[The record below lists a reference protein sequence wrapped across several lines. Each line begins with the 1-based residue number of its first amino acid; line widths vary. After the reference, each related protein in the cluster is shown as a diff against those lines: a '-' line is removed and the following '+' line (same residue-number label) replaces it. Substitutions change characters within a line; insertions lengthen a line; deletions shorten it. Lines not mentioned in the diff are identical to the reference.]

1 MKRPSQIHHSI
12 AATIGLAIC
21 AIALSHADDA
31 AKPPAPAAA
40 TDRES
45 MIASRLAGRGAKK
58 DKGAYDAKTYLA
70 ELSAEARQRGYREF
84 TYKQTPEGE
93 LRIYFKMPEGW
104 SEKDRRPVMVFFF
117 GGGWT
122 GGSPFACVREAEHFA
137 KSGVVVGLAD
147 YRVRNRQGTMLDK
160 CAEDARSAV
169 RWVRANSAKLG
180 ADPDRLIVG
189 GGSAGGHIA
198 ACTASADAPNSA
210 TDDLRVSCM
219 PNAMLLYYPVASL
232 VDGSRGFAFKR
243 LLGDDLAKQLS
254 PAQNMTRSWPPTVM
268 FSGTADI
275 ELANGILLHDKAKA
289 AGVSFELYLAE
300 GHGHGVART
309 EPRDFAWLNYATDF
323 FTRIGAIDRQAAP
336 PVLAGEL
343 KKYDGKPVAAIAAP
357 PDGNASRPRRQRGAA
372 PAANAAP
379 APAPAPAPV
388 PEKPKATGASA
399 TGPEPTLGKK
409 GRLLLE
415 ETFDGDALAKGWTG
429 KTGGLSVAG
438 GVLHASMKSA
448 DGRLGLFNREQPMQ
462 DAAIQI
468 DFKFAGARG
477 INVSCN
483 PSPGELSKHGHLF
496 SIMITPRMWNI
507 TEHNDKADPNSSSK
521 ALASASGNFEQGK
534 WYTLLVESKGSDVVA
549 RIEGKE
555 ALRASSKDFRVKK
568 PGIEFR
574 VSGRDGEEVQFDNLR
589 VWELN

>member
-1 MKRPSQIHHSI
+1 MYSFPKLI
-12 AATIGLAIC
+12 AATLGVVMYAITF
-21 AIALSHADDA
+21 SHADDS
-31 AKPPAPAAA
+31 AKPPTPAA
-40 TDRES
+40 TSDRES
-45 MIASRLAGRGAKK
+45 LIASRLAGRGAGKN
-58 DKGAYDAKTYLA
+58 KGAYDAKTYLA
-70 ELSAEARQRGYREF
+70 ELSAEGRQRGYKEF

-137 KSGVVVGLAD
+137 KSGVIVGLAD

-169 RWVRANSAKLG
+169 RWLRANSAKLG
-180 ADPDRLIVG
+180 ANPDRLIVG

-198 ACTASADAPNSA
+198 ACTASADAPNGD
-210 TDDLRVSCM
+210 TDDLHVSCM

-232 VDGSRGFAFKR
+232 VDGSRGFAFKK
-243 LLGDDLAKQLS
+243 LLGHDLARKLS
-254 PAQNMTRSWPPTVM
+254 PAQNVTKSWPPTVM

-275 ELANGILLHDKAKA
+275 ELANGILLHDTAKA
-289 AGVSFELYLAE
+289 AGVNFELYLAE

-323 FTRIGAIDRQAAP
+323 FTRTGAIDKQPAP
-336 PVLAGEL
+336 QVLSGEL

-357 PDGNASRPRRQRGAA
+357 PDGSALRLRRQRGAA
-372 PAANAAP
+372 PEQKPAAE
-379 APAPAPAPV
+379 PAPAPAPV
-388 PEKPKATGASA
+388 PEKPKAAGSSA
-399 TGPEPTLGKK
+399 THLEPTLGKK

-438 GVLHASMKSA
+438 GVLHASMKST

-462 DAAIQI
+462 DATIQI

-483 PSPGELSKHGHLF
+483 PSPGELNKHGHLF
-496 SIMITPRMWNI
+496 SVMITPRMWNI
-507 TEHNDKADPNSSSK
+507 TEHNDKSDPTSSSK
-521 ALASASGNFEQGK
+521 ALSSATANFESGK
-534 WYTLLVESKGSDVVA
+534 WYTLLIECKGGEVVA
-549 RIEGKE
+549 RVEGKE
-555 ALRASSKDFRVKK
+555 PLRASSKDFSVKK

-574 VSGRDGEEVQFDNLR
+574 VSGRDGDEVLFDNLR

>member
-1 MKRPSQIHHSI
+1 MTDHSI
-12 AATIGLAIC
+12 AAIISLTVC
-21 AIALSHADDA
+21 AFALSRADDN
-31 AKPPAPAAA
+31 AKPQAPAAA
-40 TDRES
+40 ADRES

-58 DKGAYDAKTYLA
+58 NKGTYDAKTYLA
-70 ELSAEARQRGYREF
+70 ELSAEGRQRGYKEF

-137 KSGVVVGLAD
+137 KSGVIVGQAD
-147 YRVRNRQGTMLDK
+147 YRVRNRQGTMRDK

-180 ADPDRLIVG
+180 ADPERLIVG

-198 ACTASADAPNSA
+198 ACTASADAPNSG

-232 VDGSRGFAFKR
+232 TDGSRAFAFKK
-243 LLGDDLAKQLS
+243 LLGDDLARKLS
-254 PAQNMTRSWPPTVM
+254 PAQNVTKSWPPTVM
-268 FSGTADI
+268 FFGTADI
-275 ELANGILLHDKAKA
+275 ELTNGILLHDKANE
-289 AGVSFELYLAE
+289 AGVNFELYLAE
-300 GHGHGVART
+300 GRGHGVART

-323 FTRIGAIDRQAAP
+323 FTRTSAIDRQPAP
-336 PVLAGEL
+336 QVLSGEQ
-343 KKYDGKPVAAIAAP
+343 KKYHGEPVANIAVP
-357 PDGNASRPRRQRGAA
+357 PDGNISRPRRQRGAA
-372 PAANAAP
+372 PAANAIP
-379 APAPAPAPV
+379 APAPAPI
-388 PEKPKATGASA
+388 PEKSKAPGASP
-399 TGPEPTLGKK
+399 TYLEPTLGKK

-477 INVSCN
+477 INLSCN

-507 TEHNDKADPNSSSK
+507 TEHNDKSDPTSMSK
-521 ALASASGNFEQGK
+521 ALASASVNFEPGK
-534 WYTLLVESKGSDVVA
+534 WYTLLVECKGGEVVA
-549 RIEGKE
+549 RVEGKE
-555 ALRASSKDFRVKK
+555 PLRASSKDFRVKK
-568 PGIEFR
+568 PGLEFR
-574 VSGRDGEEVQFDNLR
+574 VSGRDGDEVLFDNLR
-589 VWELN
+589 VWELH